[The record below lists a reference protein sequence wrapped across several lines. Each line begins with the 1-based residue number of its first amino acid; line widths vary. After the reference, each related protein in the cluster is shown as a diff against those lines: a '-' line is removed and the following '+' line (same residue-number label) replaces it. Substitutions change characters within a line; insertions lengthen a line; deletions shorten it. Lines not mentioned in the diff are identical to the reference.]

1 MKIKVNSQIAYLGT
15 LGRSVD
21 PAMPSIVFVH
31 GAALDH
37 SVWTLFAR
45 YFARH
50 GYNAIV
56 VDLPGHGRSDGEPLM
71 SISAQA
77 DWLAAMASTL
87 GLTKAIWVGH
97 SMGSLAV
104 IDLAAR
110 YPDITEQI
118 ALVGTSLPMAVTEQL
133 LAAAKQDDPL
143 AFDMVTVWGHGPNAH
158 IGGISSPG
166 MWLIG
171 SGLRLLERSR
181 PGVLFTDLNAC
192 NNYTEGLEQAA
203 RIRSPVLLVL
213 GEKDMMTPPRA
224 TGKLRTALGAARAIT
239 LKGIG
244 HNLMNEDPN
253 GLLDALITLIPH
265 SKVA

>member
-1 MKIKVNSQIAYLGT
+1 MKIDINSQIAYLGT
-15 LGRSVD
+15 LGRGVD
-21 PAMPSIVFVH
+21 PNLPSIVFVH

-50 GYNAIV
+50 GYNTIA
-56 VDLPGHGRSDGEPLM
+56 VDLPGHGRSEGEPLV

-77 DWLAAMASTL
+77 DWLAAVTSTL
-87 GLTKAIWVGH
+87 DLSKAIWVGH

-104 IDLAAR
+104 LDLAAR
-110 YPDITEQI
+110 HPDITEQI
-118 ALVGTSLPMAVTEQL
+118 ALVGTSVPMAVTEQL
-133 LAAAKQDDPL
+133 LEAARRNDPL

-158 IGGISSPG
+158 VGGISSPG
-166 MWLIG
+166 IWVIG

-181 PGVLFTDLNAC
+181 PGVLFTDLSAC

-203 RIRSPVLLVL
+203 RIHCPVLLVL
-213 GEKDMMTPPRA
+213 GEKDMMTPPR
-224 TGKLRTALGAARAIT
+224 TIGKLSATLGEQRTIT
-239 LKGIG
+239 LAGVG
-244 HNLMNEDPN
+244 HNLMSEDPN
-253 GLLDALITLIPH
+253 GLLDALITLIPP